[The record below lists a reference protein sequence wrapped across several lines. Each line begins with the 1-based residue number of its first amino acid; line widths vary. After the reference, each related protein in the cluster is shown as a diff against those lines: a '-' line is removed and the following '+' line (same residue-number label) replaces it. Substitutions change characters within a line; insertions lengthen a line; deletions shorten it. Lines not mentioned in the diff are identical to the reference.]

1 MDEDSKKNLFKPC
14 LLTFVDSGLVIS
26 LSSVILS
33 GVLVEKNNIFVFTAI
48 LFTVIT
54 ILLWKFRREI
64 KKRYE

>member
-14 LLTFVDSGLVIS
+14 LLTLVDSGLVIS

-48 LFTVIT
+48 LFTIIT

-64 KKRYE
+64 KKRYG